1 MEKVRYGIIGLGN
14 QGSYY
19 TKIFKSGDV
28 KNGVITAL
36 CDNNPKKIEII
47 KGRYELSDVVF
58 FSDYVEM
65 LKSGL
70 CDVIIVATPHYFH
83 PEMVVTC
90 LKGGVH
96 VICDKPAGVY
106 AKQVR
111 EMNEEAVRQDKIFGM
126 MFNQRTNCT
135 YKKMREM
142 IKNGDIGEIQRVT
155 WTITNWVRT
164 QQYYNSGG
172 WRATWSGEGGGVL
185 INQCPHQ
192 LDLVQWIVGDMPMA
206 VRGFCSYGKYHEIE
220 VEDEVTAYFEYQN
233 GATGVF
239 ITTTGEWPGANH
251 LEISG
256 TKGKLV
262 CEGGSKLTFHK
273 SEFDT
278 KDFIEDYTIVGDR
291 AAPAVEVIEIDTG
304 DDRPEH
310 RGILNNFTE
319 AVLGNE
325 PLFVSGTEG
334 INMVQL
340 MNAIEYSGWMG
351 GERVTLP
358 VNEDEY
364 LAALNEKVKNSKKY
378 GEVVESVSATT
389 MSAN

>member
-1 MEKVRYGIIGLGN
+1 MDKVRYGIIGLGN

-19 TKIFKSGDV
+19 TKLFKNGDIP
-28 KNGVITAL
+28 KGVITAL

-47 KGRYELSDVVF
+47 KGRYELSDVTF
-58 FSDYVEM
+58 FGDYIEM
-65 LKSGL
+65 LDSGL
-70 CDVIIVATPHYFH
+70 CDVIVVATPHYFH

-90 LKGGVH
+90 LKRGFH

-111 EMNEEAVRQDKIFGM
+111 EMNEEAVKHDRIFGM

-142 IKNGDIGEIQRVT
+142 IANGDIGEIQRVT

-206 VRGFCSYGKYHEIE
+206 VRGFCSYGKYHEVEI
-220 VEDEVTAYFEYQN
+220 EDEVTAYFEYKN

-262 CEGGSKLTFHK
+262 CEGGAKLTFHK

-278 KDFIEDYTIVGDR
+278 RDFIKDYTLVGDR
-291 AAPAVEVIEIDTG
+291 AAPAIEVIEVDTG

-310 RGILNNFTE
+310 RGIFNNFNE
-319 AVLGNE
+319 CVLGNE

-351 GERVTLP
+351 GERVVLP
-358 VNEDEY
+358 VDEDTY
-364 LAALNEKVKNSKKY
+364 LSALNEKAKNSKKT
-378 GEVVESVSATT
+378 GDVVESVSATT

>member
-58 FSDYVEM
+58 FSDYIEM

-83 PEMVVTC
+83 PEMVITC

-106 AKQVR
+106 EKQVR
-111 EMNEEAVRQDKIFGM
+111 EMNKEAAKQDKLFGM

-135 YKKMREM
+135 YRKMREM
-142 IKNGDIGEIQRVT
+142 IKNGEIGELQRVT

-192 LDLVQWIVGDMPMA
+192 LDLVQWIVGEMPTA

-220 VEDEVTAYFEYQN
+220 VEDEVTAYLEYKN

-278 KDFIEDYTIVGDR
+278 RDFIKDYTLVGDR
-291 AAPAVEVIEIDTG
+291 AAPAIEVIEVDTG

-319 AVLGNE
+319 TVLGNE
-325 PLFVSGTEG
+325 ELFVSGFEG
-334 INMVQL
+334 ISMVQL
-340 MNAIEYSGWMG
+340 MNAIEYSGWNG
-351 GERVTLP
+351 GERVELP
-358 VNEDEY
+358 VNEDKY
-364 LAALNEKVKNSKKY
+364 LEVLSEKVKNSKKY
-378 GEVVESVSATT
+378 GEVVEAVSATT